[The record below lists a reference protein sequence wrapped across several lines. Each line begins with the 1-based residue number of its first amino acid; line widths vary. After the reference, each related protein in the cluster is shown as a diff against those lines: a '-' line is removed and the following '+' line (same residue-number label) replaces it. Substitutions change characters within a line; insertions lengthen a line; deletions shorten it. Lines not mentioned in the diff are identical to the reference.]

1 MSWREKRHL
10 KISTPLSEGIALN
23 VNAPK
28 GKSKELQQLW
38 QNQEKRKETEN
49 EKKRKKIN
57 HDSSFESAKLLPK
70 HLNLNWPA
78 TTTKVT

>member
-10 KISTPLSEGIALN
+10 KIPTALSEGIALN
-23 VNAPK
+23 VNAPR
-28 GKSKELQQLW
+28 GKSAALQQLW
-38 QNQEKRKETEN
+38 QKQEKRKKKKR
-49 EKKRKKIN
+49 KKRKKIN